1 MQEQKIKCPKCD
13 EEISID
19 EVMTRQIGAKI
30 KKDLEE
36 QQKAKEVE
44 IEKRES
50 EIVQQK
56 KEIEENRQ
64 NLDKQVLEKLAE
76 EKIKLKDEAKK
87 EAEKEMK
94 LKTQSLEEEL
104 NEKDKKLAEANQ
116 KELDMQKEKTEFEE
130 KKKRFELDKAKQI
143 EDEREEIE
151 KEAFERATAKNELN
165 EAKLKR
171 QLVEAEDNKEDN
183 KKFFEEQLAEKDA
196 KLKKANENEIELR
209 KEKQKIKEEKDAF
222 ELQKERQLDEEREKI
237 EEEASKKATE
247 IQQSKIDQLSKQ
259 LLDATKAKDELAR
272 KLEQGSQQ
280 TQGEV
285 LELELEELLKQEFI
299 HDEIVPVPK
308 GVNGADI
315 IQKVISRSGGNCG
328 QIVWEVKKTKAWS
341 EGWVQKLKDDQRLIK
356 AELAVIVSTVLPD
369 NVRGFTFRD
378 GIWICDTKMA
388 IALASSLR
396 INLEAVARE
405 KAMAVGKN
413 EKVEVLYSYLTGV
426 EFKQRVEAIVEAFTG
441 MQDGL
446 NKEKRAYQKIWA
458 EREKQIQKVISNTAG
473 MYGDLNGLVALPQI
487 KMLELEEGEEKK
499 EQDDL
504 FGKK

>member
-1 MQEQKIKCPKCD
+1 MQEQKIKCPSCD
-13 EEISID
+13 FEISID
-19 EVMTRQIGAKI
+19 EVMTRQIGAKV

-87 EAEKEMK
+87 EAEEEMK
-94 LKTQSLEEEL
+94 LKTQSLEERL
-104 NEKDKKLAEANQ
+104 NEKDKKLAEADQ

-130 KKKRFELDKAKQI
+130 NKKRFELDKVKQI
-143 EDEREEIE
+143 EDEREKIE
-151 KEAFERATAKNELN
+151 EEAFKRAAVKSELN

-171 QLVEAEDNKEDN
+171 QLVEAEDNKEN
-183 KKFFEEQLAEKDA
+183 SKKIFEEQLADQDA
-196 KLKKANENEIELR
+196 KLKEANKNEIELR
-209 KEKQKIKEEKDAF
+209 KDKQKLKDEKDAF

-315 IQKVISRSGGNCG
+315 IQKVISRSGVNCG
-328 QIVWEVKKTKAWS
+328 QIVWEIKKTKAWS

-356 AELAVIVSTVLPD
+356 AELAVIVSAVLPD
-369 NVRGFTFRD
+369 SVRGFTFRD

-426 EFKQRVEAIVEAFTG
+426 EFKQRVEAIVEAFIG

-446 NKEKRAYQKIWA
+446 NKEKRVYQKIWA
-458 EREKQIQKVISNTAG
+458 EREKQIQKVISNTVG
-473 MYGDLNGLVALPQI
+473 MYGDLSGLVSLPQI
-487 KMLELEEGEEKK
+487 KMLELEEGEEK
-499 EQDDL
+499 EQNDL
-504 FGKK
+504 FSKK